1 MRSIVFAAAAGA
13 LLCSPA
19 LAGKSTAEQGG
30 PDKIVCKAIDA
41 TSTRIARKKACMT
54 KAQWKQYAEDQA
66 RETRSRGGRDGTSS
80 VGGAPR
86 EF

>member
-1 MRSIVFAAAAGA
+1 MRSIVFAAACGA

-19 LAGKSTAEQGG
+19 LAAKGG
-30 PDKIVCKAIDA
+30 ADGDSKDKVVCKAIDA

-54 KAQWKQYAEDQA
+54 KAQWKQYAEEQS
-66 RETRSRGGRDGTSS
+66 RENRKHNRDAIGEGGNI
-80 VGGAPR
+80 PR

>member
-1 MRSIVFAAAAGA
+1 MRSILFAAAAGA

-19 LAGKSTAEQGG
+19 LAGKSTAEEGS
-30 PDKIVCKAIDA
+30 DEKIVCKAIDA

-66 RETRSRGGRDGTSS
+66 RETRKRSGGDAIGQGGNVPRD
-80 VGGAPR
+80 
-86 EF
+86 F